1 VLGTSGLLIAG
12 LILLVLGGEL
22 LVRGASKLAVSIGIS
37 PLVVGLTVVAF
48 GTSAPEMAVSVQS
61 AWSGQVDLALGN
73 VVGSNIFNVLFIL
86 GLSAM
91 IVPLVVDGQ
100 VIRQEVP
107 VMIGASLLLVGLA
120 HDGGIS
126 RVEGAGLLGLAILY
140 TAMLVIQ
147 SRRATRA
154 LEDEYAKEIHVAG
167 NPKWHNGVP
176 AQLVL
181 IAVGLVVLVLGSR
194 WLVEGATTIAVSLG
208 ISQLVIGLT
217 IVAAGTSL
225 PELAT
230 SIIAA
235 VKGQRDI
242 AVGNVVGSNIF
253 NILAVL
259 GLSATVAPGDLA
271 VPDALLTFDV
281 VVMVAVAFA
290 CLPIFFTGH
299 TISRW
304 EGTVFFAYYVAYT
317 GYLVLASQHHDVLD
331 SYTLGMQTVV
341 LPLTVVTIAVVTYR
355 AIRGRR

>member
-1 VLGTSGLLIAG
+1 
-12 LILLVLGGEL
+12 
-22 LVRGASKLAVSIGIS
+22 
-37 PLVVGLTVVAF
+37 
-48 GTSAPEMAVSVQS
+48 
-61 AWSGQVDLALGN
+61 
-73 VVGSNIFNVLFIL
+73 
-86 GLSAM
+86 
-91 IVPLVVDGQ
+91 
-100 VIRQEVP
+100 
-107 VMIGASLLLVGLA
+107 
-120 HDGGIS
+120 
-126 RVEGAGLLGLAILY
+126 
-140 TAMLVIQ
+140 
-147 SRRATRA
+147 
-154 LEDEYAKEIHVAG
+154 
-167 NPKWHNGVP
+167 
-176 AQLVL
+176 
-181 IAVGLVVLVLGSR
+181 
-194 WLVEGATTIAVSLG
+194 LVEGATTIAVSLG